1 MEDGE
6 WSGPTTRPYTQRKK
20 KAEKGSG
27 SLQEKETI
35 YYGDESFMNAIHPNE
50 INGKKNVKRS
60 SPMQRAIIDCI
71 NKNDG
76 KATEKQI
83 LDYITEKWE
92 IINKYSERGVL
103 VEPNIRVVRL
113 NCAVKKKGRHL
124 FVQSPNDPETWM
136 FNITNR
142 RNIKEAHIQNDSSS
156 NDVSSSIESQDT
168 QHFDIK
174 SQKEDIPF
182 EKCLFNCF
190 REVNK
195 YVPFTTICEYMKKY
209 SNNKGLFNKLP
220 FERRVKACLI
230 CLKQENKIH
239 ETYQDNEW
247 LYTLTV

>member
-20 KAEKGSG
+20 KTEKSPANA
-27 SLQEKETI
+27 QEKETV

-50 INGKKNVKRS
+50 VNGKKNVKRS

-71 NKNDG
+71 SRNGG
-76 KATEKQI
+76 KATETQI
-83 LDYITEKWE
+83 LEYITEKWE

-136 FNITNR
+136 FNISSR
-142 RNIKEAHIQNDSSS
+142 RNIKETHPQNDSSS
-156 NDVSSSIESQDT
+156 NDMSSSAENRDKPQFDSQT
-168 QHFDIK
+168 EEIDIT
-174 SQKEDIPF
+174 F
-182 EKCLFNCF
+182 EKCILNCF
-190 REVNK
+190 KEADA
-195 YVPFTTICEYMKKY
+195 YVPFASICEYMRKY
-209 SNNKGLFNKLP
+209 SNLKGLFNRLP

-230 CLKQENKIH
+230 YLKKDNKIQ
-239 ETYQDNEW
+239 ETYQSNKW
-247 LYTLTV
+247 FYTLIV